1 MICRTFFQFTQTGE
15 NVSSSNPQDLS
26 SAQVWAELVD
36 HLVDEDDYVG
46 LLDRDDNVL
55 QISRESAAAPFRLEL
70 VLPDT
75 RASLVGNLSAEEL
88 KDLLERLPARFKES
102 GFPGL
107 SHQQWSADT
116 E

>member
-15 NVSSSNPQDLS
+15 SVSSSSPQDLS

-55 QISRESAAAPFRLEL
+55 QITRESASSPFRLEV
-70 VLPDT
+70 VLTDS

-88 KDLLERLPARFKES
+88 KELLEKLPSRFNES

-107 SHQQWSADT
+107 THKQWSAGA
-116 E
+116 